1 MKGSIESPRKS
12 ENSKMEMN
20 AEMPK
25 EQQKHSS
32 MKIKES
38 SMKIKD
44 VQNKPF
50 NQRSDTQLTKIEK
63 SRSAIKKVED
73 SDENY
78 EEEQYASA

>member
-38 SMKIKD
+38 SMKIKE
-44 VQNKPF
+44 VEKPF
-50 NQRSDTQLTKIEK
+50 NQRSDT
-63 SRSAIKKVED
+63 
-73 SDENY
+73 
-78 EEEQYASA
+78 